1 MMDITVVGASCPSLE
16 VLSMKRNAALFTI
29 VIASL
34 FLLYAQDNPPT
45 EMTGWICSSACV
57 TQTPGHAA
65 CDANCAANDKGGS
78 VVFVSEDGKVSK
90 ISNPDM
96 AKDKMG
102 QQVRMKCRVAKDKE
116 SMEIIE
122 FLASIR

>member
-1 MMDITVVGASCPSLE
+1 
-16 VLSMKRNAALFTI
+16 MKRNAALFTI

-34 FLLYAQDNPPT
+34 FLLYAQDNPST

-65 CDANCAANDKGGS
+65 CDANCAANDKSGQM
-78 VVFVSEDGKVSK
+78 VFVSDDGKISK
-90 ISNPDM
+90 ISNPDI
-96 AKDKMG
+96 AKGKMG
-102 QQVRMKCRVAKDKE
+102 QQVKVKCKMDKE
-116 SMEIIE
+116 KQSMEIID